1 MNKME
6 MHQYLDKYNP
16 LKKFNYKKKLLN
28 IIENK
33 IDYFIHKN

>member
-16 LKKFNYKKKLLN
+16 LKKIQLYKET
-28 IIENK
+28 IEYNCK
-33 IDYFIHKN
+33 